1 MLLLLKS
8 ATTYQMLRLSDSFNK
23 IVFELKKKCISTGG
37 HVFSNEYLI
46 VNL

>member
-8 ATTYQMLRLSDSFNK
+8 ATTYHMPRLSDSFNK
-23 IVFELKKKCISTGG
+23 IVFELKKCINTGG

-46 VNL
+46 VDL